1 MANGGNSMMIRGIR
15 GATTVEQDTE
25 QEILEKTQRLLGKNH

>member
-1 MANGGNSMMIRGIR
+1 MMIRGIR

-25 QEILEKTQRLLGKNH
+25 QEILEKHSNRLKNH